1 MFTINFVYSVLLFI
15 TSKNM
20 GEGLEKVMKIS
31 IDKMENTI
39 KRIEGLYDIL
49 MKHRNK
55 ESKHVYKKV
64 QTEFNKEQML
74 DKGSVIDRTTLP
86 QDI

>member
-39 KRIEGLYDIL
+39 KRIEGFYDIL
-49 MKHRNK
+49 KKHRDK
-55 ESKHVYKKV
+55 ESKHVYKKE

>member
-1 MFTINFVYSVLLFI
+1 MFTINFVYGVLLFI

-39 KRIEGLYDIL
+39 KRIEGFYDIL
-49 MKHRNK
+49 MKHRDK
-55 ESKHVYKKV
+55 ESKHVYKKE